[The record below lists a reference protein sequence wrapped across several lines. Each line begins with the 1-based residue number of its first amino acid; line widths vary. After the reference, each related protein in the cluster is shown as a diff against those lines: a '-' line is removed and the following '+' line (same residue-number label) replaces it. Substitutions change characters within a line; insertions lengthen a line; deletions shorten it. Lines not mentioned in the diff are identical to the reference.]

1 MKTLSILIAALL
13 FSFAGMTVHELSSK
27 SSSAPTE
34 LAKKKKKNNKNNK
47 NRNRTKT
54 TKIES
59 KGLTKANEL
68 GGANSA
74 KKMEELVNKG
84 TSQFGYRPQPQGAAA
99 AAAALEKMK
108 KSKGGLNGGK

>member
-27 SSSAPTE
+27 TSAPTE
-34 LAKKKKKNNKNNK
+34 LAKKKKNNKNNK
-47 NRNRTKT
+47 NNRNRTKT

-68 GGANSA
+68 GSPGDA
-74 KKMEELVNKG
+74 KKMEQLVNQG
-84 TSQFGYRPQPQGAAA
+84 TSNFGYRPQSGGAAA

-108 KSKGGLNGGK
+108 KTGGLKK

>member
-27 SSSAPTE
+27 TSAPTE
-34 LAKKKKKNNKNNK
+34 LAKKKKNNKNNK
-47 NRNRTKT
+47 NNRNRTKT

-68 GGANSA
+68 GSGNA
-74 KKMEELVNKG
+74 KKMEQLVNQG
-84 TSQFGYRPQPQGAAA
+84 TANFGYRPQSGGAAA

-108 KSKGGLNGGK
+108 KSGGLKK